1 MGNDDAR
8 SLDSQDTG
16 GFAHPRGGQRAG
28 GRKPLGCRAHF
39 GCYRTDN
46 VWLAGALP
54 ARRLGRFEGQ
64 TVIRPSAEVE
74 RARDAMDLRR
84 GDAEE
89 PVAAAIFVRI
99 VDARDGGDTDQK
111 KIQHH
116 ADRQF
121 RWPVVGADRHVRSHC
136 IARSNAMSLWFGNT
150 RRSRRWPKKQGADIY
165 FGDAAH
171 IRSDHHAGRTWG
183 AKGDTPIV
191 QATGAR
197 HGMSLISAVT
207 SRGHLR
213 FMIIDKG
220 SVNADVFIE
229 FLKRL
234 IKGAER
240 KIFLI
245 VDRGS
250 AHRAKKVSAFV
261 HTLGGKLRLLF
272 LPPYSPDRNP
282 DELVWKHLKADTVG
296 RMAMTSKVDF
306 TKKVRRSMRDLQN
319 DARKI
324 ISFFQKPSLKYA

>member
-39 GCYRTDN
+39 GRYRTDN

-64 TVIRPSAEVE
+64 TVIRPTAEVE
-74 RARDAMDLRR
+74 RAAANSVGRLLAQIGITCQKPLHRAIERDESLVRQWLKKEYPKIKAM
-84 GDAEE
+84 A
-89 PVAAAIFVRI
+89 
-99 VDARDGGDTDQK
+99 
-111 KIQHH
+111 
-116 ADRQF
+116 
-121 RWPVVGADRHVRSHC
+121 
-136 IARSNAMSLWFGNT
+136 
-150 RRSRRWPKKQGADIY
+150 KKQGADIY

-261 HTLGGKLRLLF
+261 QTLGAKLCLFF
-272 LPPYSPDRNP
+272 LPPYAPDRNP

-296 RMAMTSKVDF
+296 RMAVTSKEDF
-306 TKKVRRSMRDLQN
+306 ARKVR
-319 DARKI
+319 
-324 ISFFQKPSLKYA
+324 

>member
-8 SLDSQDTG
+8 SLDHKTLE
-16 GFAHPRGGQRAG
+16 ALHPRGGQRAG

-74 RARDAMDLRR
+74 RARDAMDLRH

-99 VDARDGGDTDQK
+99 ADARDGGDADQK

-116 ADRQF
+116 AGRPVGRLWAQIGIACQKPLHRAIERDEALVRQ
-121 RWPVVGADRHVRSHC
+121 WLKKEYPK
-136 IARSNAMSLWFGNT
+136 IKAMA
-150 RRSRRWPKKQGADIY
+150 KKQGADIY

-183 AKGDTPIV
+183 AKGDTPLV

-207 SRGHLR
+207 SRGPLR
-213 FMIIDKG
+213 FMSIDKG
-220 SVNADVFIE
+220 SVNADV
-229 FLKRL
+229 
-234 IKGAER
+234 
-240 KIFLI
+240 
-245 VDRGS
+245 S
-250 AHRAKKVSAFV
+250 
-261 HTLGGKLRLLF
+261 
-272 LPPYSPDRNP
+272 
-282 DELVWKHLKADTVG
+282 
-296 RMAMTSKVDF
+296 
-306 TKKVRRSMRDLQN
+306 
-319 DARKI
+319 
-324 ISFFQKPSLKYA
+324 

>member
-28 GRKPLGCRAHF
+28 GRKPLGCPAHF

-74 RARDAMDLRR
+74 RARDAMDLRH

-99 VDARDGGDTDQK
+99 VDARVGGDADQK
-111 KIQHH
+111 KMLAANSVGRLLAQIGITCQKPLHR
-116 ADRQF
+116 AIERDESLVRQ
-121 RWPVVGADRHVRSHC
+121 WLKKEYPK
-136 IARSNAMSLWFGNT
+136 IKAMA
-150 RRSRRWPKKQGADIY
+150 KKQGADIY

-191 QATGAR
+191 QATAAR

-234 IKGAER
+234 IKGA
-240 KIFLI
+240 
-245 VDRGS
+245 
-250 AHRAKKVSAFV
+250 SAFV
-261 HTLGGKLRLLF
+261 QTLGAKLCLFF
-272 LPPYSPDRNP
+272 LPPYAPDRNP
-282 DELVWKHLKADTVG
+282 DELVWKHLKADT
-296 RMAMTSKVDF
+296 
-306 TKKVRRSMRDLQN
+306 
-319 DARKI
+319 
-324 ISFFQKPSLKYA
+324 